1 MSVNVSLVLSQ
12 AAARWPCRVA
22 VADLDAPEGRRQFT
36 YRELDAAVKCTAA
49 GLRALGLRDGDRVAM
64 LLSNSWEFVHVFL
77 AVTAAGCV
85 AVPLNTRVLPD
96 EHAHM
101 VADCGARLLVA
112 EGALLE
118 RREAVAALPDLGTV
132 VVRAT
137 GPLGPG
143 LRTFESLASGSA
155 LEPTASAPSDL
166 ASIFYT
172 SGTTGKPKGVML
184 SHRAWMSISDY
195 ACQYLKYGDDEVT
208 VHLAPLTHGSGFLL
222 LPTMATGGTAV
233 LCARFDPSRALA
245 LFSREGVTN
254 GFFVPSMIRML
265 LDSIGTG
272 RVDAPSLRSLYYAG
286 SPIDPD
292 TLRAALRV
300 FGPVLIQSFGQA
312 EIPMFLTVLDHQEHD
327 RIAKGE
333 TPHLIR
339 SAGRRVEGAEVKIVD
354 DDDRD
359 LPVGEVGEIVAR
371 GRHMMNGYWNRPDA
385 TADTL
390 RNGWVH
396 TGDVGR
402 FDDAGYLYIVD
413 RKKDMIISGGSN
425 VYAREVEEALL
436 AMDAIREV
444 AVIGLPHP
452 KWGEMVTAV
461 LVSRTGE
468 PVDDAA
474 MEAFCRSSLAGYR
487 RPKRFIWI
495 DELPR
500 NPYGKVLKRDLRA
513 RFAAGAGEVQDIP

>member
-1 MSVNVSLVLSQ
+1 MNLSLVLSR
-12 AAARWPCRVA
+12 AAAQWPSGVA
-22 VADLDAPEGRRQFT
+22 LVDLDAPGGRREFT
-36 YRELDAAVKCTAA
+36 YEEFDVAVRRTAA
-49 GLRALGLRDGDRVAM
+49 GLRALGLSDGDRVAM
-64 LLSNSWEFVHVFL
+64 LLPNSWEFVQVFM
-77 AVTAAGCV
+77 AVAAAGGV
-85 AVPLNTRVLPD
+85 AVPLNTRVLAD

-101 VADCGARLLVA
+101 VADCGARLLVGD
-112 EGALLE
+112 GALLE
-118 RREAVAALPDLGTV
+118 QRQSVAALPDLGAV
-132 VVRAT
+132 AVRLARPPEPGVRA
-137 GPLGPG
+137 
-143 LRTFESLASGSA
+143 FESLAAEGTMESIA
-155 LEPTASAPSDL
+155 RAPSDL

-184 SHRAWMSISDY
+184 SHQAWMAIAGY
-195 ACQYLKYGDDEVT
+195 ARSYLRYADGEVT
-208 VHLAPLTHGSGFLL
+208 IHLAPLTHGSGFLL
-222 LPTMATGGTAV
+222 LPTIAVGGTAL
-233 LCARFDPSRALA
+233 LCSRFEPSRALD

-265 LDSIGTG
+265 LDSAGSG
-272 RVDAPSLRSLYYAG
+272 RADAPSLRSLYYAG
-286 SPIDPD
+286 SSIDPD
-292 TLRAALRV
+292 TLRAALLL

-312 EIPMFLTVLDHQEHD
+312 EIPMFVTVLDHQEHA

-333 TPHLIR
+333 TPHLMR
-339 SAGRRVEGAEVKIVD
+339 SAGRRVDGAEVRIVD

-371 GRHMMNGYWNRPDA
+371 GAHMMTGYWNRPDA

-390 RNGWVH
+390 RGGWVH

-436 AMDAIREV
+436 AMDSIREV

-461 LVSRTGE
+461 LVSRTGQ
-468 PVDDAA
+468 PVDDDA
-474 MEAFCRSSLAGYR
+474 MEAFCRASLPDYR
-487 RPKRFIWI
+487 RPKRFFWI

-500 NPYGKVLKRDLRA
+500 NSYGKVLKRELRT
-513 RFAAGAGEVQDIP
+513 RFTAAMEHGR

>member
-1 MSVNVSLVLSQ
+1 MLGKAGANS
-12 AAARWPCRVA
+12 RI
-22 VADLDAPEGRRQFT
+22 G
-36 YRELDAAVKCTAA
+36 ELDAAVRRTAA
-49 GLRALGLRDGDRVAM
+49 GLRALGLSDGDRVAM
-64 LLSNSWEFVHVFL
+64 LLPNSWEFVQMFL
-77 AVTAAGCV
+77 AVAAAGCV
-85 AVPLNTRVLPD
+85 AVPLNTRVLPA

-118 RREAVAALPDLGTV
+118 QRHSVAALPDLGTV
-132 VVRAT
+132 VARPV

-143 LRTFESLASGSA
+143 MRTFESLAAVSTMEPSA
-155 LEPTASAPSDL
+155 NAPSDL

-184 SHRAWMSISDY
+184 SHQAWMTISDY
-195 ACQYLKYGDDEVT
+195 ARRYLRYGDDEVT

-222 LPTMATGGTAV
+222 LPTIEVGGTAL
-233 LCARFDPSRALA
+233 LCAGFEAARALD

-265 LDSIGTG
+265 LDSIGAG

-292 TLRAALRV
+292 TLRAALRL

-312 EIPMFLTVLDHQEHD
+312 EIPMFLTVLDHQEHA
-327 RIAKGE
+327 RIALGE
-333 TPHLIR
+333 TPHLTR
-339 SAGRRVEGAEVKIVD
+339 SAGRQVEGAEVKIVD

-359 LPVGEVGEIVAR
+359 LPVGKVGEIVAR
-371 GRHMMNGYWNRPDA
+371 GPHMMAGYWNRPDA

-396 TGDVGR
+396 TGDVGC

-425 VYAREVEEALL
+425 VYAREVEEVLL
-436 AMDAIREV
+436 AMDPIREV

-461 LVSRTGE
+461 LVSRTGQ

-474 MEAFCRSSLAGYR
+474 MDAFCRASLPDYR
-487 RPKRFIWI
+487 RPKRFFWI

-500 NPYGKVLKRDLRA
+500 NSYGKVLKRELRA
-513 RFAAGAGEVQDIP
+513 RFAAGSERGS